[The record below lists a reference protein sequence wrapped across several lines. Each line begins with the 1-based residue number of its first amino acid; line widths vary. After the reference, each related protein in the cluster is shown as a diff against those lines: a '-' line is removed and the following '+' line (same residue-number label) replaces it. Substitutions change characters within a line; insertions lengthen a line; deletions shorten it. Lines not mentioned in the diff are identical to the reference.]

1 MISLPIRPLAAR
13 RWALGTACCWALAIG
28 CPPAQA
34 LLVPQRQTFAFQV
47 DPAQSGL
54 VGSAEFVARTAGELR
69 GNWDFYANPTGTRTK
84 PGLFGPFGL
93 TENVPVPTEVDA
105 TLAGPLDVAAAGDL
119 RLWID
124 PAQGVAAI
132 DDLQLDL
139 LTAGPISLPAT
150 LRFAYQSFRTRSPE
164 ATYPSLFPLE
174 FPFGTLEL
182 TALQA
187 QQVGPSQPGSL
198 VPIDERTFA
207 VEVAVPVALSG
218 SFDALG
224 NVGAFGPLPAVLL
237 VASELTLDGDRA
249 TLASVTPLQLAG
261 DFAPSLELPTI
272 PFELPTFVPPGGTVA
287 VQFDLDLNGLSASL
301 DATLSSVA
309 NGVRVPLPGSL
320 ALCLWGAA
328 AWGRR
333 RAAG

>member
-1 MISLPIRPLAAR
+1 
-13 RWALGTACCWALAIG
+13 
-28 CPPAQA
+28 
-34 LLVPQRQTFAFQV
+34 
-47 DPAQSGL
+47 
-54 VGSAEFVARTAGELR
+54 
-69 GNWDFYANPTGTRTK
+69 
-84 PGLFGPFGL
+84 L

-105 TLAGPLDVAAAGDL
+105 TLAGPLNVAAAGGL
-119 RLWID
+119 RLSID
-124 PAQGVAAI
+124 PPRGEAAI

-139 LTAGPISLPAT
+139 LTDGPISLPAT

-207 VEVAVPVALSG
+207 VEVAVPVAISG

-261 DFAPSLELPTI
+261 DFTPSVELPPI
-272 PFELPTFVPPGGTVA
+272 PFELPTFVPPGGTAA